1 MAKQVADLKIGISI
15 DGYENFDKLKSAFK
29 GLSSAVA
36 PASQDI
42 TKARQAI
49 LEFGNANTETT
60 RLVNAQIAGLKNL
73 QTQVAINGS
82 LYKQL
87 GSDIDLLKSKF
98 TSTTQEITQ
107 ATTVLDKQGS
117 RVFGTSIDNLKKY
130 NSNLQTTQRELAATA
145 KAVDT
150 TSTSVSNLGKHLKDT
165 QNLKVN
171 LNVDAGQVTQARG
184 KVASTLAL
192 LRKLGEQSTTAVGAV
207 GRTTEGIAA
216 AGITGLAAKPL
227 LGLGAGAASSG
238 ASFLSGLSERVT
250 GVQDLLNR
258 LPFGGKAGS
267 IVSGIPESL
276 AQQSQSLG
284 GLETR
289 LSSLQEL
296 VNSFTTTLGTIDPKA
311 AVATGAVITAFAFMR
326 DRVGNEMDKVR
337 KDIDQSFT
345 AISDDVQNL
354 LVALQRLGDYLGKLS
369 SAEISGQLA
378 RAQQAFASVPA
389 GSPRSRSFASQIAGL
404 ENIQREENA
413 AAAAVLEE
421 YRQRVAGTTVSVQ
434 TLGDRISYVRT
445 VMQGLDTSTTEGSAA
460 HAQYS
465 STVRDL
471 ERQLNSLATAYTHVS
486 DFARAATAD
495 INTANTA
502 ITQNYLN
509 RGGVVREQNRQ
520 AAAMQ
525 ELRQAVTTGVQGTPL
540 LLPAAG
546 QTSAPGTGLQYS
558 GQSVRLGRRP
568 MAPNLNLV
576 GQGTERFFGAGE
588 LGIAA
593 VPGGPFTAPSYGP
606 VALPEQSE
614 RARRSAIAEGDA
626 QRVRGEAAQAAEQR
640 MEQLRAAVDKAS
652 QANTG
657 SISSL
662 NRLRQALGD
671 IRQEV
676 VPTDAAFRKYTQR
689 IETLDRQIART
700 QGGRGLGG
708 RQLAQIG
715 GAAISGGIFG
725 GVEGFLGG
733 VAGGIFGG
741 VGGSF
746 AGAAAGAQVGMLRQ
760 QLAGTAEYAAQIG
773 KLQIALRGVAGT
785 QGNYTQAIN
794 AAAAATRELNIPQVE
809 ATQGITRL
817 SAAVL
822 GAGGSI
828 GDANFAFRAI
838 SESIKATG
846 GNAEQVDGAL
856 LALTQVFS
864 KGKVSAEELNQIAE
878 RLPGTFTLFAKAAG
892 KSGPELQKALQQG
905 QVGLND
911 LMKFLELASSK
922 YGQSALDIASSS
934 EEAGARMKIT
944 FDQMRLEVGKALQPI
959 GAELQKTFAVF
970 AKDITPTVIAA
981 AQGIAS
987 ALKTIMDNAEA
998 IGTIAKL
1005 GAAFFATKLA
1015 IQGFVAMRGA
1025 LGVMSLAIQSF
1036 FGNITAQAAMAG
1048 QQIKRFAASIA
1059 APLLISVG
1067 IVGVESVISE
1077 MRRVE
1082 EARKSAEGSG
1092 KVPQGEEF
1100 IRQAGGDTLNS
1111 RDLAR
1116 LLRENDARFNIV
1128 LDDARK
1134 ARQEAAARNLS
1145 LSDARDIVKDSTGYS
1160 PRSVEVASQLVNVE
1174 NQLLTLQSRR
1184 AAILKQIQ
1192 TAKPPAPLPNPTAAN
1207 DAGGTE
1213 AERAARQAAET
1224 ERRLAQ
1230 EGITIQMNG
1239 QLKAHEYAI
1248 ELDRRRYELQKQ
1260 LSDEANAHE
1269 IANLQ
1274 GGARTIAQ
1282 AYATYRS
1289 RIAEIERG
1297 LVEAAQNT
1305 GLERRRLQAS
1315 QAIEG
1320 VTTGT
1325 GMQGRYRQG
1334 SIGPSTGPH
1343 FDIKQVGGGRFA
1355 RTDLDQYVQV
1365 NGRPLSSGLTVPG
1378 GTFDAPRAGRPRHG
1392 GIDYAFGDGAA
1403 LELKGGAQ
1411 WVKLDAGTANG
1422 DVATLKLPDGRMFTV
1437 LHGKFERTAAA
1448 TAPTA
1453 QGRSQLLREQKTAGK
1468 TDFAELGVSQAEGL
1482 QQAGALVAEQ
1492 QKTNAFR
1499 TLVDTYTQ
1507 SIRDQNYELSN
1518 SNTLNVERNRLL
1530 AAGASSKYIDYA
1542 MRLVEVRRTEADML
1556 NRINLEEKDPEKRAE
1571 QIRNLNAL
1579 YAETR
1584 DLLRQNYELSTAF
1597 DNSLGLREG
1606 AQRYVESIGTLREAT
1621 AGLAQQGFKGIEDS
1635 IVSLATTGTANFAQ
1649 FATSLLNDMARIIIQ
1664 QFVMKQ
1670 LTQAIMGLLGGGG
1683 GGGLGN
1689 YGVNLGLGFNQI
1701 PSFPMGSALP
1711 SFAGFTTPGLPNFT
1725 MAKGGVFAAN
1735 GIVPYAMGGIVN
1747 RPTLF
1752 PFANGGAI
1760 GTGLMGEA
1768 GPEAIMPLTRG
1779 ANGKLGVMAVGG
1791 GTTNVVVNVDASG
1804 GSTTQGKD
1812 DNANQLGK
1820 VIAAAV
1826 QQELVRQRRPGGLLA

>member
-87 GSDIDLLKSKF
+87 GSDIDLLKAKF

-238 ASFLSGLSERVT
+238 ASFLSSLSERVT

-421 YRQRVAGTTVSVQ
+421 YRQRVAGTTISVQ
-434 TLGDRISYVRT
+434 TLGDRISYVRN

-558 GQSVRLGRRP
+558 GQNARLGRRP

-626 QRVRGEAAQAAEQR
+626 QRVRGEAAQTAEQR

-746 AGAAAGAQVGMLRQ
+746 AGAAVGAQVGMLRQ
-760 QLAGTAEYAAQIG
+760 QLAGTAEYTAQIG

-785 QGNYTQAIN
+785 QDNYNQAIN
-794 AAAAATRELNIPQVE
+794 AAAAATRDLNIPQME

-822 GAGGSI
+822 GAGGTM

-905 QVGLND
+905 EVGLND

-1036 FGNITAQAAMAG
+1036 FGNITAQATMAG

-1059 APLLISVG
+1059 APLIISLA
-1067 IVGVESVISE
+1067 IVGVEGVLSE

-1082 EARKSAEGSG
+1082 EARKRAEGSG
-1092 KVPQGEEF
+1092 KVPQGDEF

-1145 LSDARDIVKDSTGYS
+1145 LSDARDIVKDSKGYP

-1192 TAKPPAPLPNPTAAN
+1192 TAKPPAPLPNPTAA
-1207 DAGGTE
+1207 DGTE
-1213 AERAARQAAET
+1213 AERAAKQAAET

-1230 EGITIQMNG
+1230 EGITIEMNG

-1334 SIGPSTGPH
+1334 SIGPSTDPH

-1365 NGRPLSSGLTVPG
+1365 NGRLLSSGLTVPG

-1392 GIDYAFGDGAA
+1392 GIDYAFGAGAA

-1649 FATSLLNDMARIIIQ
+1649 FATSLLSDMARIIIQ
-1664 QFVMKQ
+1664 QFVVKQ
-1670 LTQAIMGLLGGGG
+1670 LAQALGSLFGGPKQVDTNPSGLNWAGINKYSAN
-1683 GGGLGN
+1683 GN
-1689 YGVNLGLGFNQI
+1689 
-1701 PSFPMGSALP
+1701 
-1711 SFAGFTTPGLPNFT
+1711 
-1725 MAKGGVFAAN
+1725 VFGAN

-1779 ANGKLGVMAVGG
+1779 ANGKLGVMAAGG
-1791 GTTNVVVNVDASG
+1791 GTTNVVVNVDAKGNSQV
-1804 GSTTQGKD
+1804 QGRED
-1812 DNANQLGK
+1812 TASQLGR
-1820 VIAAAV
+1820 VVAAAV
-1826 QQELVRQRRPGGLLA
+1826 QQELVKQQRPGGLLAK

>member
-87 GSDIDLLKSKF
+87 GSDIDLLKAKF

-525 ELRQAVTTGVQGTPL
+525 ELRQAVTAGVQGTPL

-558 GQSVRLGRRP
+558 GQNARLGRRP
-568 MAPNLNLV
+568 MAPDLNLV
-576 GQGTERFFGAGE
+576 GQGTERFFGVGE
-588 LGIAA
+588 PGIAA
-593 VPGGPFTAPSYGP
+593 VPGGTFTASSYGP
-606 VALPEQSE
+606 AALPEQSE

-626 QRVRGEAAQAAEQR
+626 QRVRGEAAQAAAQR

-657 SISSL
+657 SINSL
-662 NRLRQALGD
+662 NKLRQALGD
-671 IRQEV
+671 VRQEV
-676 VPTDAAFRKYTQR
+676 VPTDAAFGKYTKQ

-760 QLAGTAEYAAQIG
+760 QLGGTAEYAAQIG

-785 QGNYTQAIN
+785 QDNYNQAIN
-794 AAAAATRELNIPQVE
+794 AAAAATRDLNIPQLE

-822 GAGGSI
+822 GAGGTITDST
-828 GDANFAFRAI
+828 FAFRAI

-878 RLPGTFTLFAKAAG
+878 RLPGTFTLFAQAAG

-905 QVGLND
+905 EVGLND

-922 YGQSALDIASSS
+922 YGSTALGIAKSSQ
-934 EEAGARMKIT
+934 EAGARLQIAYDK
-944 FDQMRLEVGKALQPI
+944 MRLDIGKALAPI
-959 GAELQKTFAVF
+959 GAELQTVF
-970 AKDITPTVIAA
+970 ADFITNLAPSIVDSNGNIGASFAILADPVQRIIDLFKELGKTKSDLQPLFEFIDFHIKALTTAFYVNNLVLEATLKKLASSSAQLAALTKGDLAAVQRISLASAQSDAA
-981 AQGIAS
+981 ALNSIPQTLERIWNPAP
-987 ALKTIMDNAEA
+987 
-998 IGTIAKL
+998 
-1005 GAAFFATKLA
+1005 KLA
-1015 IQGFVAMRGA
+1015 DIRGTGRQVEGPRARFPNPVA
-1025 LGVMSLAIQSF
+1025 
-1036 FGNITAQAAMAG
+1036 
-1048 QQIKRFAASIA
+1048 
-1059 APLLISVG
+1059 
-1067 IVGVESVISE
+1067 
-1077 MRRVE
+1077 
-1082 EARKSAEGSG
+1082 
-1092 KVPQGEEF
+1092 
-1100 IRQAGGDTLNS
+1100 AGGGTGKTD
-1111 RDLAR
+1111 
-1116 LLRENDARFNIV
+1116 EE
-1128 LDDARK
+1128 K
-1134 ARQEAAARNLS
+1134 AAE
-1145 LSDARDIVKDSTGYS
+1145 
-1160 PRSVEVASQLVNVE
+1160 QL
-1174 NQLLTLQSRR
+1174 
-1184 AAILKQIQ
+1184 
-1192 TAKPPAPLPNPTAAN
+1192 
-1207 DAGGTE
+1207 
-1213 AERAARQAAET
+1213 AET
-1224 ERRLAQ
+1224 ERRLAE
-1230 EGITIQMNG
+1230 EGIKIEMDG
-1239 QLKAHEYAI
+1239 QFKAFTYGV
-1248 ELDRRRYELQKQ
+1248 ELDRRRYELRKQ
-1260 LSDEANAHE
+1260 LQDEATANE
-1269 IANLQ
+1269 IESLQ
-1274 GGARTIAQ
+1274 GGARTVAQ
-1282 AYATYRS
+1282 AFATYRS
-1289 RIAEIERG
+1289 RIAELDRSLATARENVSIERER
-1297 LVEAAQNT
+1297 LRTSQVVAAGTGAVSGRNYANVGGT
-1305 GLERRRLQAS
+1305 GLPGGRQMLHGIPGYAGYDADHATPTNIHYHFAGKNPQETLAVAQYLKSKGYQISEFGGMGQRVGEHAEGSQHYRRNAFDIGGASLGSSDAQIQAGLKTVHALINDFLASSMGSASTGYIGSAGTTGRGRSRLLRDQKAEGKVDVAGLEVSKAEGLRTLEEANVKDLRLQAEK
-1315 QAIEG
+1315 A
-1320 VTTGT
+1320 
-1325 GMQGRYRQG
+1325 
-1334 SIGPSTGPH
+1334 
-1343 FDIKQVGGGRFA
+1343 
-1355 RTDLDQYVQV
+1355 
-1365 NGRPLSSGLTVPG
+1365 LT
-1378 GTFDAPRAGRPRHG
+1378 
-1392 GIDYAFGDGAA
+1392 
-1403 LELKGGAQ
+1403 LELTKAYRASTAELQLAYDLEVKRTQLQKSGAST
-1411 WVKLDAGTANG
+1411 TAIDNE
-1422 DVATLKLPDGRMFTV
+1422 LKL
-1437 LHGKFERTAAA
+1437 FELRRRNAEETA
-1448 TAPTA
+1448 
-1453 QGRSQLLREQKTAGK
+1453 RIRLEV
-1468 TDFAELGVSQAEGL
+1468 TDPN
-1482 QQAGALVAEQ
+1482 EQ
-1492 QKTNAFR
+1492 QKQITVVNDA
-1499 TLVDTYTQ
+1499 LAKEV
-1507 SIRDQNYELSN
+1507 ELRQKIFD
-1518 SNTLNVERNRLL
+1518 L
-1530 AAGASSKYIDYA
+1530 
-1542 MRLVEVRRTEADML
+1542 TEA
-1556 NRINLEEKDPEKRAE
+1556 
-1571 QIRNLNAL
+1571 
-1579 YAETR
+1579 
-1584 DLLRQNYELSTAF
+1584 TA
-1597 DNSLGLREG
+1597 NSVGFREG

-1649 FATSLLNDMARIIIQ
+1649 FATSLLSDMARIIIQ
-1664 QFVMKQ
+1664 QFVVKQ
-1670 LTQAIMGLLGGGG
+1670 LAEAIGNLFGGPKVSAASGPINIGYGGG
-1683 GGGLGN
+1683 
-1689 YGVNLGLGFNQI
+1689 FMPPAI
-1701 PSFPMGSALP
+1701 GSAN
-1711 SFAGFTTPGLPNFT
+1711 GN
-1725 MAKGGVFAAN
+1725 VFGAN

-1779 ANGKLGVMAVGG
+1779 ANGKLGVMAAGG

-1820 VIAAAV
+1820 VIAVAV